1 MIKFFSVLALIW
13 TLYYLAKRTTANL
26 LTTVDLVVCGFVL
39 LFCIVNLLIALYRKY
54 RAYQNHSDSTSKE
67 ENPHGR

>member
-1 MIKFFSVLALIW
+1 MKSFSVLALIW

-26 LTTVDLVVCGFVL
+26 LTTVDLVVCGCVL

-54 RAYQNHSDSTSKE
+54 QAYQNHPDSTSKE